1 MTASSAASSALAA
14 LNAERIKLTTLR
26 SPILSVALV
35 AAFSLGLAAMQPRTA
50 ALTVVAFGVPVL
62 MVVAALTVTG
72 EYRTRMIATT
82 FLATPARSVVL
93 GAKAVV
99 AAAFCAVAAALMV
112 TGAHLVA
119 REPLTVRM
127 VAAIGL
133 YAALAAVLGVGV
145 GALLRHSAGAVSVL
159 LLWPLLVETLVGNLP
174 GRGPQVGPYLP
185 FANMFRFLDVQWLFP
200 GYDWPW
206 GPLGSLAYFAAL
218 VAVVFGAAVVM
229 VNRRD
234 A

>member
-1 MTASSAASSALAA
+1 MTASSALAA
-14 LNAERIKLTTLR
+14 LNAERIKITTLR
-26 SPILSVALV
+26 SPIWSVV
-35 AAFSLGLAAMQPRTA
+35 LAAALTLGVAGMQPRTA
-50 ALTVVAFGVPVL
+50 ALSVAAFGVPVL

-93 GAKAVV
+93 CAKAAV
-99 AAAFCAVAAALMV
+99 AAVFCGLSAALMV
-112 TGAHLVA
+112 IGSFLVA
-119 REPLTVRM
+119 REPLAART
-127 VAAIGL
+127 VAAIAL
-133 YAALAAVLGVGV
+133 YAALAAILGVGV

-159 LLWPLLVETLVGNLP
+159 LLWPLLVEPLVGNLP

-200 GYDWPW
+200 GYAWHW
-206 GPLGSLAYFAAL
+206 GTTGSLAYFTAL
-218 VAVVFGAAVVM
+218 VAVVFAAALIV

>member
-1 MTASSAASSALAA
+1 MSALSALAA

-26 SPILSVALV
+26 SPVLSVALV

-50 ALTVVAFGVPVL
+50 PLTVVAFGVPVL

-82 FLATPARSVVL
+82 FLAIPARSVVL
-93 GAKAVV
+93 CAKATV
-99 AAAFCAVAAALMV
+99 AAVFCAVSAALMV
-112 TGAHLVA
+112 IGSHLVA
-119 REPLTVRM
+119 GEPLTVRTA
-127 VAAIGL
+127 AAIAL

-174 GRGPQVGPYLP
+174 GRGAQVGPYLP

-200 GYDWPW
+200 GYAWHW
-206 GPLGSLAYFAAL
+206 GPLGSLAYFAVL
-218 VAVVFGAAVVM
+218 VAAVFGAAVV
-229 VNRRD
+229 VVTRRD

>member
-1 MTASSAASSALAA
+1 MTGASALAV

-35 AAFSLGLAAMQPRTA
+35 ASFSVGLAAMQPRTA
-50 ALTVVAFGVPVL
+50 ALSVVAFGVPVL

-99 AAAFCAVAAALMV
+99 AAVFCAVAAAVMV
-112 TGAHLVA
+112 IGSLLVA
-119 REPLTVRM
+119 REPLAVRT
-127 VAAIGL
+127 VAAIAL

-174 GRGPQVGPYLP
+174 GRGPQIGPYLP
-185 FANMFRFLDVQWLFP
+185 FANMFRFLDVQWLFS
-200 GYDWPW
+200 GYAWHW
-206 GPLGSLAYFAAL
+206 GPLGSLAYFTAL
-218 VAVVFGAAVVM
+218 VAVVFGAAVFV